1 MLEPC
6 EILKEIQRP
15 SLLIRAARL
24 GAKDYSRNR
33 ELRRIIPG
41 SGYLSPEKA
50 VPILLEEEEAL
61 EAIRRC
67 GDASYSAVRHVR
79 VMIALLAEVKLLQN
93 GVNAPK

>member
-15 SLLIRAARL
+15 SLLIRAARY

-50 VPILLEEEEAL
+50 VPILLEEEAL
-61 EAIRRC
+61 EAIRKC